1 MFVVQQWRHPL
12 SEKDEFVAPTMT
24 DPSHWIHSPRHDV
37 DDEIEV
43 LAAELS
49 AATDPAR
56 RAELVEGICLL
67 ALPLADMIA
76 LRYRGR
82 GIESDDLQ
90 QVARTALVKAVNR
103 YRPGA
108 GCGFAAY
115 ASPTISG
122 EVKRWFRDQGW
133 SVRPPRRLQELRAAV
148 VSQEEALRH
157 ALGRDPSSAELAA
170 ELAVSETDVGEAR
183 VCSAGYHAA
192 SLDVPTSAGTA
203 VGEHLLVTAGQFET
217 IDSRDAMQRAFD
229 CLTDRQRRV
238 LHLRY
243 VEDLTQSQIGEQIG
257 VSQMQVSRILRST
270 LALLRGELGR
280 DPGDR
285 AQPAA

>member
-1 MFVVQQWRHPL
+1 VAPSPSF
-12 SEKDEFVAPTMT
+12 EKDEIVVPKTA
-24 DPSHWIHSPRHDV
+24 DPSHHSHAKSHDV

-43 LAAELS
+43 LAGELS
-49 AATDPAR
+49 TTTDPGR

-67 ALPLADMIA
+67 ALPLADLIA
-76 LRYRGR
+76 LRFRGR

-122 EVKRWFRDQGW
+122 EVKRWFRDHGW
-133 SVRPPRRLQELRAAV
+133 SVRPPRRLQELRAVMTA
-148 VSQEEALRH
+148 QEETLRH
-157 ALGRDPSSAELAA
+157 HLGRDPSIAELAA
-170 ELAVSETDVGEAR
+170 QLEVSATDVAEAK

-203 VGEHLLVTAGQFET
+203 VGEHLLVTAGPFEL
-217 IDSRDAMQRAFD
+217 IDSRAAMRQAVD
-229 CLTDRQRRV
+229 QLTDRQRRV

-243 VEDLTQSQIGEQIG
+243 VEDLTQSQIGEHIG

-270 LALLRGELGR
+270 LALLRCELGNQL
-280 DPGDR
+280 GEV
-285 AQPAA
+285 AEPAA